1 MRGRAGQTR
10 RTDRTV
16 SLPGLGRE
24 AGWATG
30 AGPGEAW
37 GARPLGGTEHAR
49 WGVPAAPA
57 SLGHGTRAAAGA
69 ASPSP
74 RRILAGSPQAPRRLR
89 GPQREVT
96 ALDSSPG
103 GASPRV
109 QPGSRDPPLSS
120 RPSRPPSGSRS
131 PPASQAP
138 PSPPGSPPHLHR
150 GPLGDPWATLSRGN
164 LWVDPGRRQSS
175 EGWTRCPSILRGR
188 NPQNFKDFLEM
199 ALSDLFEIKVPLSR
213 APPPPVGLTGYACCV
228 LCVMERIFAPS
239 VLAVVRRQ
247 VAIP

>member
-30 AGPGEAW
+30 AGPGGGLGCPPTGRHGACAL
-37 GARPLGGTEHAR
+37 GRSRRPRVSRTRLRARP
-49 WGVPAAPA
+49 
-57 SLGHGTRAAAGA
+57 
-69 ASPSP
+69 P
-74 RRILAGSPQAPRRLR
+74 RLRAGSSQAPRRLR

-120 RPSRPPSGSRS
+120 RPARPPSGSRS

-188 NPQNFKDFLEM
+188 NAQNFKDFLEM